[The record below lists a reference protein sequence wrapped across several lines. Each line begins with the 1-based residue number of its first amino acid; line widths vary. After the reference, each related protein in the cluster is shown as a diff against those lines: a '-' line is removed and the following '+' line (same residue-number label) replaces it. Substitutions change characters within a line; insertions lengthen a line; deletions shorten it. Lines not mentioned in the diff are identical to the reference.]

1 MIVIVTVVV
10 VDMKNRITV
19 NVGILLLLL
28 LGGTTTITFVQY
40 LVREIEDPIRFP
52 IRSTDL
58 ITHKADNSIGGL
70 YFFFLFFFSINHI
83 LERNSNFSNRFVS
96 KYD

>member
-1 MIVIVTVVV
+1 MKMIVIVVV
-10 VDMKNRITV
+10 VDMIKNRITV
-19 NVGILLLLL
+19 NVGILLLF

-40 LVREIEDPIRFP
+40 LVRETEDPIRFP

-70 YFFFLFFFSINHI
+70 YFFFFFSINHI

-96 KYD
+96 KYG

>member
-1 MIVIVTVVV
+1 MKMIVVV
-10 VDMKNRITV
+10 VDMIKNRITV
-19 NVGILLLLL
+19 NVGILLLF
-28 LGGTTTITFVQY
+28 LGGTTTSTFAQY
-40 LVREIEDPIRFP
+40 LVRETEDPIRFP

-70 YFFFLFFFSINHI
+70 YFFFFSINHI

-96 KYD
+96 KYG